1 VTPRTLAEVAGLVG
15 GRLADTDGAPVVTDV
30 VLDSRATGPGSLFAA
45 LPGERADGHDFAATS
60 GAGGVLTT
68 RPVGVPAVVVT
79 DVVAALGRL
88 AHGVLAALPD
98 VTVVGVTGS
107 AGKTTT
113 KDLLAALLARIGPT
127 VAAPG
132 SFNNELGLP
141 LTVLRCDETTR
152 HLVLE
157 YGARGVGHIAGLTEV
172 AAPDIAVV
180 LNVGSA
186 HLGEFGSRAA
196 IAQAKGELVEAA
208 RALAVLNAD
217 DPLVLAMRD
226 RAREFTLFGAA
237 DGTAD
242 GTADG
247 IAGAVAVGAHDVRLD
262 DGGRAWF
269 VLSGEG
275 AGSAPV
281 RLRLVGEHQV
291 SNALAAAT
299 VALDLGLGI
308 AEVAEVLSTT
318 EPASPHR
325 MAVHRRADGV
335 TVVDDAYNANPES
348 VRAALKALVS
358 MTGAGGRRAVAV
370 LGEMRELGPDSDE
383 AHMDLGRL
391 AVRLDVRVVT
401 VGDPATPIGRLHAGA
416 VLEGSWGTEAVHV
429 ADVDEALAHLRAELR
444 PGDVVLVKASRSVGL
459 ERVVDGLL
467 G

>member
-1 VTPRTLAEVAGLVG
+1 MTPRTLAEVAGLVG
-15 GRLADTDGAPVVTDV
+15 GRLADTDGAPVVNDV
-30 VLDSRATGPGSLFAA
+30 VLDSRAAGPGSLFAA

-79 DVVAALGRL
+79 DVGAALGRL

-127 VAAPG
+127 VAPPG

-157 YGARGVGHIAGLTEV
+157 YGARGVGHIVALTEV

-196 IAQAKGELVEAA
+196 IALAKGELVEAA

-226 RAREFTLFGAA
+226 RARAFTLFGAA

-242 GTADG
+242 GT
-247 IAGAVAVGAHDVRLD
+247 AGAVAVGAHDVRLD
-262 DGGRAWF
+262 DGGRASF
-269 VLSGEG
+269 LLSGEG

-429 ADVDEALAHLRAELR
+429 ADVDEAVAHLRAELR
-444 PGDVVLVKASRSVGL
+444 SGDVVLVKASRSVGL

>member
-1 VTPRTLAEVAGLVG
+1 MTPRTLAEVAGLVG

-30 VLDSRATGPGSLFAA
+30 VLDSRAAGPGSLFAA

-79 DVVAALGRL
+79 DVAAALGRL
-88 AHGVLAALPD
+88 AHGLLAALPD

-157 YGARGVGHIAGLTEV
+157 YGARGVGHIAALTEV

-196 IAQAKGELVEAA
+196 ISQAKGELVEAA

-237 DGTAD
+237 DGTA
-242 GTADG
+242 
-247 IAGAVAVGAHDVRLD
+247 GAVAVGAHDVRLD
-262 DGGRAWF
+262 DGGRASF
-269 VLSGEG
+269 LLSGEG

-299 VALDLGLGI
+299 VALGLGLGI

-429 ADVDEALAHLRAELR
+429 ADVDEAVAHLRAELR

>member
-1 VTPRTLAEVAGLVG
+1 M
-15 GRLADTDGAPVVTDV
+15 
-30 VLDSRATGPGSLFAA
+30 
-45 LPGERADGHDFAATS
+45 
-60 GAGGVLTT
+60 
-68 RPVGVPAVVVT
+68 
-79 DVVAALGRL
+79 
-88 AHGVLAALPD
+88 
-98 VTVVGVTGS
+98 
-107 AGKTTT
+107 
-113 KDLLAALLARIGPT
+113 
-127 VAAPG
+127 
-132 SFNNELGLP
+132 
-141 LTVLRCDETTR
+141 
-152 HLVLE
+152 LE
-157 YGARGVGHIAGLTEV
+157 YGARGVGHIVALTEV

-196 IAQAKGELVEAA
+196 IALAKGELVEAA

-226 RAREFTLFGAA
+226 RARAFTLFGAA

-242 GTADG
+242 GT
-247 IAGAVAVGAHDVRLD
+247 AGAVAVGAHDVRLD
-262 DGGRAWF
+262 DGGRASF
-269 VLSGEG
+269 LLSGEG

-429 ADVDEALAHLRAELR
+429 ADVDEAVAHLRAELR
-444 PGDVVLVKASRSVGL
+444 SGDVVLVKASRSVGL

>member
-1 VTPRTLAEVAGLVG
+1 MTPRTLAEVAGLVG
-15 GRLADTDGAPVVTDV
+15 GRLADTDGAPVVNDV
-30 VLDSRATGPGSLFAA
+30 VLDSRAAGPGSLFAA

-79 DVVAALGRL
+79 DVAAALGRL

-157 YGARGVGHIAGLTEV
+157 YGARGVGHIAALTEV
-172 AAPDIAVV
+172 AAPDTAVV

-226 RAREFTLFGAA
+226 RAREFTLFG
-237 DGTAD
+237 TAD
-242 GTADG
+242 GT
-247 IAGAVAVGAHDVRLD
+247 AGAVAVGAHDVRLD
-262 DGGRAWF
+262 DGGRASF
-269 VLSGEG
+269 LLSGEG

-358 MTGAGGRRAVAV
+358 MTGAGSRRAVAV

-429 ADVDEALAHLRAELR
+429 ADVDEAVAHLRAELR

>member
-1 VTPRTLAEVAGLVG
+1 MTPRTLAEVAGLVG

-30 VLDSRATGPGSLFAA
+30 VLDSRAAGPGSLFAA

-79 DVVAALGRL
+79 DVAAALGRL

-157 YGARGVGHIAGLTEV
+157 YGARGVGHIAALTEV

-237 DGTAD
+237 DGTA
-242 GTADG
+242 
-247 IAGAVAVGAHDVRLD
+247 GAVAVGAHDVRLD
-262 DGGRAWF
+262 DGGRASF
-269 VLSGEG
+269 LLSGEG

-429 ADVDEALAHLRAELR
+429 ADVDEAVAHLRAELR

>member
-1 VTPRTLAEVAGLVG
+1 MTPRTLAEVAGLVG

-30 VLDSRATGPGSLFAA
+30 VLDSRAAGPGSLFAA

-79 DVVAALGRL
+79 DVAAALGRL

-157 YGARGVGHIAGLTEV
+157 YGARGVGHIAALTEV

-226 RAREFTLFGAA
+226 RAREFTTFGSGF
-237 DGTAD
+237 D
-242 GTADG
+242 
-247 IAGAVAVGAHDVRLD
+247 VAVGAQDVRLD
-262 DGGRAWF
+262 DGGRASF
-269 VLSGEG
+269 LLSGEG

-308 AEVAEVLSTT
+308 AEVAEVLSST

-429 ADVDEALAHLRAELR
+429 ADVDEAVAHLRAELR